1 MTDLPSMQDDLVLLH
16 AYLDGE
22 LDAAAGLEM
31 ERRLAA
37 DPALAA
43 ERDRIEAVRAV
54 LRERL
59 PRETPSPELRA
70 RIERAVGLAPGSE
83 PPPLRPSVHPSWS
96 LLAASIAATAVVASL
111 ATSHLVAPPRADA
124 GAVLSS
130 HVRALMA
137 PQPVDVASSERHTV
151 KPWFNGRVV
160 EAPRVVNLAASG
172 FPLAGGRIDVI
183 DGRPAPALV
192 YTRRQH
198 VISLIAV
205 AVPGRADAAPARETA
220 AGYNI
225 LRWTERGVGYWA
237 ISDLNAKE
245 LDEFVQLFRTA
256 PADG

>member
-1 MTDLPSMQDDLVLLH
+1 MTELPSMQDEVVLLH

-37 DPALAA
+37 EPALAA
-43 ERDRIEAVRAV
+43 ERHRIEAVRAAV
-54 LRERL
+54 RERL
-59 PRETPSPELRA
+59 PREGAPPALRA
-70 RIERAVGLAPGSE
+70 RIERAVGFAHAPAR
-83 PPPLRPSVHPSWS
+83 PLLRPSWGM
-96 LLAASIAATAVVASL
+96 LAASVAATAIVASL
-111 ATSHLVAPPRADA
+111 ATSHLVAPPRSDA

-137 PQPVDVASSERHTV
+137 PQPVDVTSSDRHTV

-183 DGRPAPALV
+183 DGRPAPTLV
-192 YTRRQH
+192 YKRRDH

-205 AVPGRADAAPARETA
+205 AAPGRADASPVRETA
-220 AGYNI
+220 AGYNV
-225 LRWTERGVGYWA
+225 LRWTEQGVAYWA

-245 LDEFVQLFRTA
+245 LDDFAQLFRAA